1 MAEKLL
7 VNDFVVNFG
16 VLAADADEIVS
27 PVVAMAA
34 TTARLPIL
42 LSFRMCI
49 LPTPTFFR
57 AAIRLVVLAAA
68 LHRDCVLDPNQSDDK
83 SVTVF

>member
-27 PVVAMAA
+27 PV
-34 TTARLPIL
+34 
-42 LSFRMCI
+42 
-49 LPTPTFFR
+49 
-57 AAIRLVVLAAA
+57 AAIAPTTVRLASLPNFFVRTFPPLSGLSGPSELA
-68 LHRDCVLDPNQSDDK
+68 P
-83 SVTVF
+83 